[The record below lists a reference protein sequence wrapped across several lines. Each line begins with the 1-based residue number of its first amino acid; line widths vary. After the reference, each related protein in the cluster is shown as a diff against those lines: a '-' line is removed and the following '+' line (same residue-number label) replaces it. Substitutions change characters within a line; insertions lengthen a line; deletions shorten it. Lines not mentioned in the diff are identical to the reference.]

1 MQDLRII
8 LIIVGAIAIGALLVH
23 GYLTNRRNNPKPI
36 KDRPFTKV
44 GNDSAPSER
53 ETDEDGFDADGIGKV
68 NVLKSNGSKEKVEP
82 GWGEV
87 MPDPDDEP
95 ALTDIPEVESDAG
108 RRVSNPKAERVRQ
121 PSSRRASRVGAAA
134 APANQQPAEAK
145 EADEQPQDVFV
156 LNVVGGE
163 QPLQGAS
170 LLPVLLTLGFKFG
183 EMNIFH
189 RHQDSAGNGKVLFS
203 LANMVKPG
211 VFDLDTMEQFETP
224 GVSLFMTVPCAGDA
238 MANFELMLQAA
249 QKLADELDGQLL
261 DGHRNPL
268 TQQMVQHY
276 AERIREFERKRLLA
290 G

>member
-1 MQDLRII
+1 MQDLRIV
-8 LIIVGAIAIGALLVH
+8 LIIIGAIAIAALLVH

-36 KDRPFTKV
+36 KDRPFKKV
-44 GNDSAPSER
+44 GGDPGQSER
-53 ETDEDGFDADGIGKV
+53 QTDEQGFDADGIGPV
-68 NVLKSNGSKEKVEP
+68 RVINRSESHEKVEP
-82 GWGEV
+82 AWSEQL
-87 MPDPDDEP
+87 PDPADEP
-95 ALTDIPEVESDAG
+95 AVADVVDSAPEPEVAARPDPQGPAAKAPPAKEPQAETQDDAG
-108 RRVSNPKAERVRQ
+108 Q
-121 PSSRRASRVGAAA
+121 GAA
-134 APANQQPAEAK
+134 
-145 EADEQPQDVFV
+145 EQPQDVFV
-156 LNVVGGE
+156 LNVIGGE
-163 QPLQGAS
+163 RPLQGAE
-170 LLPVLLTLGFKFG
+170 LLPVLLTLGLKFG

-211 VFDLDTMEQFETP
+211 VFDLDAMEQFETP

-238 MANFELMLQAA
+238 MANFKLMLQAA
-249 QKLADELDGQLL
+249 QKLAEELGGQLL